1 MKHKIK
7 RIKESH
13 WIINNSKEQRKEFAM
28 LEDELCRDYDSLNGE
43 KDSGLRII
51 ETTSVANMPKDL
63 SIKQKRST
71 KSRIPT
77 ALLNTNK
84 NLVKTNEILIDI
96 VKMIRMSLRV
106 NNVEETGRMTKKNLE
121 DELQHQKQ
129 KNLDF
134 AQNMTKVLKTNAEK
148 ERHLRSEINS
158 LKMENEKLKK
168 NMKNNHQK
176 IVQKAD
182 LSNQNYHK
190 QTARKSIIYKRF

>member
-158 LKMENEKLKK
+158 LKMENEKLKR

>member
-51 ETTSVANMPKDL
+51 ETTSVPNMPKDL

-96 VKMIRMSLRV
+96 VKLIRMSLRV
-106 NNVEETGRMTKKNLE
+106 NNVGETGGMTKKNLE

-158 LKMENEKLKK
+158 LKMENEKLKR

>member
-158 LKMENEKLKK
+158 LKMENEKLKR
-168 NMKNNHQK
+168 NMENNHQK

>member
-28 LEDELCRDYDSLNGE
+28 LEDELCRDYDSLHGE

-51 ETTSVANMPKDL
+51 ETTSVPNMPKDL

-96 VKMIRMSLRV
+96 VKMIRMSLRA

-158 LKMENEKLKK
+158 LKMENEKLKR

>member
-71 KSRIPT
+71 KSKIPT

-158 LKMENEKLKK
+158 LKMENEKLKR